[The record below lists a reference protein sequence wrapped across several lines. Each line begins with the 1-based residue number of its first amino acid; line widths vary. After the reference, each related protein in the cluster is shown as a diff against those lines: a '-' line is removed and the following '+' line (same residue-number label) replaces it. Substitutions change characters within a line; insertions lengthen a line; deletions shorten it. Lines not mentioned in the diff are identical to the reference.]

1 MKFLFRDEEMGRLES
16 ISLDARQSGRIAWI
30 CGRTGIGKSR
40 LASEFLKKR
49 SGSSIKVFLK
59 KFSSADDVIKSI
71 MDAIRDAAGIRQT
84 PSCLTIAQAFDYV
97 LDIARTSDILVCLDG
112 ADELEQ
118 AEKGFWSEFSKVW
131 NEKCDKIRL
140 FFIFCLTDQKKE
152 VLESFENSV
161 KIELQPFSLRE
172 LCHILGKEGKNENS
186 GDIFLL
192 YALTGGIPRYVR
204 TFVDQGVTGLEQAE
218 ELFRNP
224 DSYFLLEGERLLK
237 DKFFSSF
244 GVYASIL
251 RKISLGCEKRSE
263 LQQEFRVNVGGYLS
277 KLEHDFCLVSRVEEI
292 RTKKMPKKSRWK
304 ITDPFLDAWLSVLD
318 GGEPLKDYLRRKFPC
333 IAAVWLREAGI
344 FEKAGSWRDPS
355 GRYELPLVG
364 LTHDGATVFLPDM
377 SGEMP
382 RSADFDRALRL
393 FSETVEIPLHRIQKK
408 ALSSQNLF
416 LLDS

>member
-49 SGSSIKVFLK
+49 SGSSIKVSLK

-71 MDAIRDAAGIRQT
+71 MDAMRDAAGIRQT

-118 AEKGFWSEFSKVW
+118 AEKGFWTEFSKVW
-131 NEKCDKIRL
+131 NEKCDKIRI
-140 FFIFCLTDQKKE
+140 FFIFCLIDQKNDF
-152 VLESFENSV
+152 LESFENSE
-161 KIELQPFSLRE
+161 KIELQPFSLRQIRQ
-172 LCHILGKEGKNENS
+172 ILKKDGKNENS
-186 GDIFLL
+186 EDVILL
-192 YALTGGIPRYVR
+192 HALTGGVPGYVR
-204 TFVDQGVTGLEQAE
+204 TFVDQGVTGLEQFE

-224 DSYFLLEGERLLK
+224 DSYFALEGERLLNGT
-237 DKFFSSF
+237 FFSSF

-251 RKISLGCEKRSE
+251 RKISLGCEKRAE

-277 KLEHDFCLVSRVEEI
+277 KLEHDFCLVCRAEDVK
-292 RTKKMPKKSRWK
+292 TKKMSKKCRWR
-304 ITDPFLDAWLSVLD
+304 IADPFLDAWLSVLD
-318 GGEPLKDYLRRKFPC
+318 GGEPLKDYLGRRFSG
-333 IAAVWLREAGI
+333 IAAEWLRETGL
-344 FEKAGSWRDPS
+344 FQEVGSWRDS
-355 GRYELPLVG
+355 RRQCGLPLIG
-364 LTHDGATVFLPDM
+364 IARDGATVFLPGM
-377 SGEMP
+377 WEEIP
-382 RSADFDRALRL
+382 RSADFDRALRI
-393 FSETVEIPLHRIQKK
+393 FSETAEIPLHRIRQK

>member
-1 MKFLFRDEEMGRLES
+1 MKFLFRDEEMDRLES
-16 ISLDARQSGRIAWI
+16 ISLESRGSGRIALV
-30 CGRTGIGKSR
+30 CGRSGVGKTR
-40 LASEFLKKR
+40 LVEEFLKKR
-49 SGSSIKVFLK
+49 SGTLIKVSLK
-59 KFSSADDVIKSI
+59 KFSSGEDAIRSI
-71 MDAIRDAAGIRQT
+71 MDAMRDALGIRQT

-97 LDIARTSDILVCLDG
+97 LDIARTSDILVWLDG

-118 AEKGFWSEFSKVW
+118 AEKGLWTEFSKVW

-140 FFIFCLTDQKKE
+140 FFIVCLSSQKKE
-152 VLESFENSV
+152 FLERFKNSAL
-161 KIELQPFSLRE
+161 IELKPFSLQKLRQ
-172 LCHILGKEGKNENS
+172 ILRKDGENENTEDVFS
-186 GDIFLL
+186 L
-192 YALTGGIPRYVR
+192 YALTGGVPGYVR

-237 DKFFSSF
+237 DTFFSSF

-304 ITDPFLDAWLSVLD
+304 IADPFLDVWLSVLD
-318 GGEPLKDYLRRKFPC
+318 GGEPLKDYLRRRIPR
-333 IAAVWLREAGI
+333 IAAVWLRETGI
-344 FEKAGSWRDPS
+344 FEEAGPWRDPS

-382 RSADFDRALRL
+382 RSADFDRSLSF
-393 FSETVEIPLHRIQKK
+393 FSETAEIPLHRIQKK